1 MKLIAL
7 DVGSKRIGVAKADTK
22 VRIAVPYGVIE
33 ADGSEL
39 TQIASFA
46 RVYGT
51 NLFVI
56 GLPRNNKGVETA
68 QSLYVRNF
76 AKALKEYLPDA
87 KIRFQDESLTSVEAE
102 EHLKARKKRYAKG
115 EIDAE
120 AAAIIL
126 QDFLEN
132 FTERAVNAEP
142 GEEDAPADSDQSAAA
157 TAATVAAVGT
167 AATVGELTHKS
178 AKAKKKKS
186 HVVRNIILSL
196 LALIILAGAGS
207 YIFYHANLAA
217 VSPNTDCTCSDT
229 GGNCGIIERE
239 PCKNITFTI
248 NEGESVQTVADNL
261 AAAGLTRNSL
271 VFQLHYY
278 FNYRDDSIKAGDY
291 DLNKTL
297 SVDELIQQFIKGGK
311 DDVFSFTIL
320 PGETISE
327 VKKKLVK
334 QGYAT
339 EEVEAAFN
347 KSYNHPVLAGKPA
360 DASLEGYIFGET
372 YEFYTGESVENII
385 TTTLDQLYKVVQDN
399 NLEAAFKE
407 QDLSLYEGITLS
419 SVVQKEAKTAK
430 DQAIVA
436 QVFYTRLASGISLGS
451 DVTAQYAA
459 DLVDP
464 DRTTYTDNASV
475 INIDSPYNTRRVAG
489 LPYGPVC
496 NPGEQALKATAHPAD
511 TSYLFF
517 LTGDDGVMYYSN
529 TAAEHNQNIASHC
542 QQLCNTQL

>member
-87 KIRFQDESLTSVEAE
+87 KIRFQDESFTSVEAE

-132 FTERAVNAEP
+132 FTERAINAEP
-142 GEEDAPADSDQSAAA
+142 GETNASASAASPA
-157 TAATVAAVGT
+157 PQPAK
-167 AATVGELTHKS
+167 KS
-178 AKAKKKKS
+178 PQKKKS
-186 HVVRNIILSL
+186 HVARNIILSL
-196 LALIILAGAGS
+196 LALLILIGIGGFV
-207 YIFYHANLAA
+207 FYRANLAA
-217 VSPNTDCTCSDT
+217 VEPGVECASASSENSTDQP
-229 GGNCGIIERE
+229 EA
-239 PCKNITFTI
+239 CKNITFTI
-248 NEGESVQTVADNL
+248 NEGDSVQSVADNL

-278 FNYRDDSIKAGDY
+278 LNYRGQPIKAGDY

-297 SVDELIQQFIKGGK
+297 SVDGLIQQFIKGGK

-334 QGYAT
+334 QGYAS
-339 EEVEAAFN
+339 EAVEAAFA
-347 KSYNHPVLAGKPA
+347 KKYDHPVLAGKPA
-360 DASLEGYIFGET
+360 DASLEGYIYGET
-372 YEFYTGESVENII
+372 YEFFNGESVENII
-385 TTTLDQLYKVVQDN
+385 TTTLDQLYKVVQNN
-399 NLEAAFKE
+399 NLEQAFKE
-407 QDLSLYEGITLS
+407 QNLSLYQGITLAS
-419 SVVQKEAKTAK
+419 IVQKEAKSAQ
-430 DQAIVA
+430 DQATVA
-436 QVFYTRLASGISLGS
+436 QIFYTRLASGISLGS

-464 DRTTYTDNASV
+464 DRTTYTDNAAV
-475 INIDSPYNTRRVAG
+475 INIDSPYNTRKVRG
-489 LPYGPVC
+489 LTPGPVC
-496 NPGEQALKATAHPAD
+496 NPGEQALQATAHPAD
-511 TSYLFF
+511 TTYLYF

-529 TAAEHNQNIASHC
+529 TVAEHNQNIASHC
-542 QQLCNTQL
+542 QQLCNAQL